1 MNPPDDGAALVK
13 KAPRRPQ
20 GDRRRLLAIAGIIIA
35 GAAAAGVMFDR
46 AHRHGGPPPEAARR
60 APGLPSVLVA
70 PVKREDLVRQIE
82 IAAEFHPFQRV
93 DLHAKVTGYIQ
104 VMNVDVGDRV
114 KEGDVLAVLEVPEL
128 QDELRKARAAVER
141 SKHEAA
147 RAEAAYEDAHLAYTR
162 LTGVMKEHPNLV
174 AQQDLDEARAHDE
187 TTNAAWVAAE
197 AAIQEAEANVTRL
210 QDTLNYSKII
220 APFDGVITER
230 LADTGALV
238 GAGTSAG
245 SQVLVRISQMN
256 PLRLVLPVPESVA
269 STIRIGDPV
278 AVNIQSIH
286 KTFTAHITRISDE
299 IKTDTRTMHVEVDV
313 PNPDLSLAP
322 GMYATVTLTVER
334 HKDALSIPIEAVPNR
349 RNGSVSIL
357 VLDRD
362 HKLEQRPITLGM
374 ETSTR
379 AEVISGLM
387 ENDLVVVGR
396 HGIYRPGE
404 RVSPKI
410 ISEGELE

>member
-1 MNPPDDGAALVK
+1 MELESAMNPPDDGAALVK

-147 RAEAAYEDAHLAYTR
+147 RAEAAYE
-162 LTGVMKEHPNLV
+162 
-174 AQQDLDEARAHDE
+174 
-187 TTNAAWVAAE
+187 
-197 AAIQEAEANVTRL
+197 
-210 QDTLNYSKII
+210 
-220 APFDGVITER
+220 
-230 LADTGALV
+230 
-238 GAGTSAG
+238 
-245 SQVLVRISQMN
+245 
-256 PLRLVLPVPESVA
+256 
-269 STIRIGDPV
+269 
-278 AVNIQSIH
+278 
-286 KTFTAHITRISDE
+286 
-299 IKTDTRTMHVEVDV
+299 
-313 PNPDLSLAP
+313 
-322 GMYATVTLTVER
+322 
-334 HKDALSIPIEAVPNR
+334 
-349 RNGSVSIL
+349 
-357 VLDRD
+357 
-362 HKLEQRPITLGM
+362 
-374 ETSTR
+374 
-379 AEVISGLM
+379 
-387 ENDLVVVGR
+387 
-396 HGIYRPGE
+396 
-404 RVSPKI
+404 
-410 ISEGELE
+410 